1 MADRVGI
8 FENSEELG
16 FAEAVGLPAVD
27 MGQAETQSE
36 IRNLARHFSKCPG
49 FVEKI
54 KDLSAGLTAL
64 FDENPRMGKLLGSH
78 RRWFMTQIGY
88 AIHSSHG
95 DGEEQD
101 GLTASRIAA
110 VLGQT
115 GIVSRNTVSSFVAE
129 MLACHF
135 LAPVPGT
142 EERRSHPLMPTENA
156 VGAMNMWLLTNV
168 AAMDNIDGGARSTLL
183 QNRTELFSQVQ
194 AVAAKAFLDTL
205 DWRQPEPEIM
215 TFLSMDSGALVLD
228 SLVSMIEF
236 DRAADGMLPL
246 GRINKSKMAR
256 RFRVSRASLD
266 RVLKRAEA
274 QGGIGGDPAG
284 GSSMSMKLFLGQ
296 ARRQALKFGVLD
308 HALLHVIDHPGEPV
322 RFL

>member
-1 MADRVGI
+1 MADRVGM
-8 FENSEELG
+8 FENSEEFG
-16 FAEAVGLPAVD
+16 FAEAVDLPDAD
-27 MGQAETQSE
+27 IGQAGLQSE
-36 IRNLARHFSKCPG
+36 IRNLARHFSTHSG

-54 KDLSAGLTAL
+54 KDLSARLTAL
-64 FDENPRMGKLLGSH
+64 HDDNPRMGKLLGSH

-95 DGEEQD
+95 GGADQD

-110 VLGQT
+110 VLEQT

-129 MLACHF
+129 MLACHY

-156 VGAMNMWLLTNV
+156 VAAMNMWLLTNM
-168 AAMDNIDGGARSTLL
+168 AAMDGIDGGARTTLL
-183 QNRTELFSQVQ
+183 QDRPALFSQVQ
-194 AVAAKAFLDTL
+194 AVAAKAFLNTPE
-205 DWRQPEPEIM
+205 WRQPEPEIM
-215 TFLSMDSGALVLD
+215 TFLSMEAGALVLD
-228 SLVSMIEF
+228 GLFSMIEF
-236 DRAADGMLPL
+236 DRAADGMLAL

-266 RVLKRAEA
+266 RVLKRAEG
-274 QGGIGGDPAG
+274 QGSIGRDPAG
-284 GSSMSMKLFLGQ
+284 RSCMSRKLFVCQ

-308 HALLHVIDHPGEPV
+308 YALHTVIAHPGEPV